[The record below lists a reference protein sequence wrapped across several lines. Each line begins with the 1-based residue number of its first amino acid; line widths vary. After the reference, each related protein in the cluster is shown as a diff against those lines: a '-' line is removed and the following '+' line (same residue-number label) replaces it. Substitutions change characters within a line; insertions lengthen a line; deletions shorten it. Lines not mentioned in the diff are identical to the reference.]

1 MDNFVT
7 DRTSRQ
13 LAQNEELPQA
23 DIHGLWQLESGAL
36 RIDSTA
42 ADGSFEFAHLA
53 LPGDYLGVE
62 NLVGMQGSLAVR
74 AITPARLVPVM
85 VLDEEQRIRV
95 LTEAF
100 IQGHRR
106 CRELLGLRNGE
117 AAVRIKRLLH
127 LLAHSEHGDLGG
139 RIACTLPSLK
149 DMAFLASLTPESVC
163 RVLSSLRQADQLQ
176 PRMRRTRVPRST
188 LPMAAQHTQHSPR
201 PAGLHK

>member
-1 MDNFVT
+1 MDHAT
-7 DRTSRQ
+7 DRMSRQ
-13 LAQNEELPQA
+13 LSQNEVLPEA
-23 DIHGLWQLESGAL
+23 DLHALWRLESGAL
-36 RIDSTA
+36 RIDSEA
-42 ADGSFEFAHLA
+42 PDGRSEFAHLA

-62 NLVGMQGSLAVR
+62 SLAGMPDSLTVR

-117 AAVRIKRLLH
+117 AAVRIRRLLH
-127 LLAHSEHGDLGG
+127 LLAHSEHGQMSA

-149 DMAFLASLTPESVC
+149 DMAFIVSMTPESVC
-163 RVLSSLRQADQLQ
+163 RVLSNMRQTNQLQ
-176 PRMRRTRVPRST
+176 PRVRKTTRSRTPKIIRECFG
-188 LPMAAQHTQHSPR
+188 AADAR
-201 PAGLHK
+201 

>member
-85 VLDEEQRIRV
+85 VQDEEQRIRV

-100 IQGHRR
+100 IQGTAAAASCWACAMARRR
-106 CRELLGLRNGE
+106 CASSGC
-117 AAVRIKRLLH
+117 
-127 LLAHSEHGDLGG
+127 
-139 RIACTLPSLK
+139 CTCWPTASTATWAGALP
-149 DMAFLASLTPESVC
+149 ARC
-163 RVLSSLRQADQLQ
+163 
-176 PRMRRTRVPRST
+176 
-188 LPMAAQHTQHSPR
+188 
-201 PAGLHK
+201 PA

>member
-1 MDNFVT
+1 M
-7 DRTSRQ
+7 
-13 LAQNEELPQA
+13 
-23 DIHGLWQLESGAL
+23 

-106 CRELLGLRNGE
+106 CREL
-117 AAVRIKRLLH
+117 
-127 LLAHSEHGDLGG
+127 
-139 RIACTLPSLK
+139 PSLK